1 MEELN
6 LIDSGLIK
14 KWIMVYEKFRRQ
26 QGEIFELFVKAKTIK
41 DILIE
46 DGRLKFVDI
55 EVEKLNIMLRK
66 IIHKNV
72 QNSYYEIL
80 QYILKL

>member
-1 MEELN
+1 
-6 LIDSGLIK
+6 
-14 KWIMVYEKFRRQ
+14 MVYEKFRRQ
-26 QGEIFELFVKAKTIK
+26 QGKIFELFVKAKTIK

>member
-1 MEELN
+1 
-6 LIDSGLIK
+6 
-14 KWIMVYEKFRRQ
+14 MVYEKFRRQ